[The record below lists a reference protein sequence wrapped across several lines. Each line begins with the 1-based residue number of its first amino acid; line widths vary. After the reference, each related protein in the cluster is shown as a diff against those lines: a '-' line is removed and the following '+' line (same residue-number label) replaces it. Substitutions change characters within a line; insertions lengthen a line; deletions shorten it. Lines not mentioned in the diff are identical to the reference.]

1 LSKLSALESLSAL
14 LIALVV
20 LSIILGVSSM
30 FPVATP
36 NLESSAIINATF
48 TLTQNQVRRQ
58 GLGTFGGGE
67 NLTVVAESPTA
78 FYKEL
83 SIVTYS
89 GTYYVNSTTLNVN
102 YTFTADADYYEAV
115 FYSNSPE
122 PGVVHFQVMETHRQV
137 LFPLDW
143 LSQPAK
149 ILFFISLTALMLML
163 IRHTLATKIKSAK
176 KPSLPLISSINRR
189 RLAGLVVLSL
199 MVWLILVAINTNPLA
214 TFENWYTDHAR
225 HDYVSSLFFKD
236 GFNIFSQPLDRL
248 ASLDASPYKFVTWP
262 EMPHLYPLGSI
273 FLFMPFGALLQNGIN
288 AELVY
293 KLEILLFV
301 VVAHICLY
309 FFLKVFL
316 KKDLRV
322 AWRLVGV
329 YIIYVALITYAADG
343 MFDSIA
349 FIFSLFAVT
358 MFLTERYDWFLL
370 FVGTSVFF
378 KYQAGI
384 FLLPLIFIGA
394 IELFRENKLD
404 NLLRSKKVVLGLILI
419 CATFA
424 TAYVSAPYLLQTR
437 PQLIMNGV
445 NAFASNAQIPWIVQS
460 FSVLLT
466 LTATLSYALYMRN
479 RNSLL
484 SLSSLFML
492 VPSFL
497 LPYFQNWYLPF
508 IFIYIL
514 LPQTK
519 KDTEATMLW
528 LIFMMGVLSF
538 GGAAFN
544 PMLIIDNFR
553 ITFHI

>member
-1 LSKLSALESLSAL
+1 
-14 LIALVV
+14 
-20 LSIILGVSSM
+20 M
-30 FPVATP
+30 FPVATFDIK
-36 NLESSAIINATF
+36 SSTIINDTF

-67 NLTVVAESPTA
+67 NLTVIVENPPS
-78 FYKEL
+78 FYKEF
-83 SIVTYS
+83 SIITYS
-89 GTYYVNSTTLNVN
+89 GTRFVNSTTLNIN
-102 YTFTADADYYEAV
+102 YTFTASANYYEAV
-115 FYSNSPE
+115 FYSNAPE
-122 PGVVHFQVMETHRQV
+122 PGVVHFQVTETQRQV
-137 LFPLDW
+137 LSPLGW

-149 ILFFISLTALMLML
+149 ILFFASLTALILTL
-163 IRHTLATKIKSAK
+163 IRHIFVTKIKSSG
-176 KPSLPLISSINRR
+176 KPSLALISLGSRR

-199 MVWLILVAINTNPLA
+199 TVWLILIALNANPLA

-225 HDYVSSLFFKD
+225 HDYVSSLFLKD
-236 GFNIFSQPLDRL
+236 GFTIFSQPLDNL
-248 ASLDASPYKFVTWP
+248 ASHDASHYKFVTWP

-273 FLFMPFGALLQNGIN
+273 FLFLPFGALLQNGVN

-316 KKDLRV
+316 KKDLQV
-322 AWRLVGV
+322 SWQLVGI

-358 MFLTERYDWFLL
+358 MFLTKRYDWFLL
-370 FVGTSVFF
+370 LVSASVFF

-384 FLLPLIFIGA
+384 FLLPFIVIGV
-394 IELFRENKLD
+394 IELLRENKLRS
-404 NLLRSKKVVLGLILI
+404 LLRNYKVVLGLILI
-419 CATFA
+419 CASFA
-424 TAYVSAPYLLQTR
+424 TAYVSAPYLLKTR

-445 NAFASNAQIPWIVQS
+445 NAFAPNAQIPWIVQS

-466 LTATLSYALYMRN
+466 LSATLAYALYMRN

-484 SLSSLFML
+484 SLSSLFLL
-492 VPSFL
+492 VPSFF

-508 IFIYIL
+508 IFVYIL

-519 KDTEATMLW
+519 KDTKATMLW
-528 LIFMMGVLSF
+528 LIFIIGVLSF

>member
-1 LSKLSALESLSAL
+1 
-14 LIALVV
+14 
-20 LSIILGVSSM
+20 M
-30 FPVATP
+30 FPVDTT
-36 NLESSAIINATF
+36 NIKSSAIINDTF
-48 TLTQNQVRRQ
+48 TLTKNQVRRQ

-67 NLTVVAESPTA
+67 NLTVVAESPNS
-78 FYKEL
+78 FYKEFSL
-83 SIVTYS
+83 VTYS
-89 GTYYVNSTTLNVN
+89 GTRYVNSTTLNIN
-102 YTFTADADYYEAV
+102 YTFTASANYYEAV
-115 FYSNSPE
+115 FYTNTSE
-122 PGVVHFQVMETHRQV
+122 PGVVHFQVAETQLQV
-137 LFPLDW
+137 LSPLGW

-149 ILFFISLTALMLML
+149 ILFFVSLAALVLML
-163 IRHTLATKIKSAK
+163 IRHTFAMKVKSAR
-176 KPSLPLISSINRR
+176 KPSLMFISLSNRR

-199 MVWLILVAINTNPLA
+199 TVWLILVALNNNPLA

-225 HDYVSSLFFKD
+225 HDYVSSLFLKD
-236 GFNIFSQPLDRL
+236 GFTVFSQPLDNL
-248 ASLDASPYKFVTWP
+248 ASHDASLYKYVTWP

-273 FLFMPFGALLQNGIN
+273 FLFMPFGALLQSGVN
-288 AELVY
+288 ADLVY

-309 FFLKVFL
+309 FFLKLFL
-316 KKDLRV
+316 KKDLQV
-322 AWRLVGV
+322 SWRLVGV

-349 FIFSLFAVT
+349 FIFSLFAIT
-358 MFLTERYDWFLL
+358 MFLTKRYDWF
-370 FVGTSVFF
+370 FVLVSASVFF

-384 FLLPLIFIGA
+384 FLLPLIVIGV
-394 IELFRENKLD
+394 IELLRENKLGS
-404 NLLRSKKVVLGLILI
+404 LLRNYKVVLGVILI
-419 CATFA
+419 CASSA

-445 NAFASNAQIPWIVQS
+445 NAFAPNAQIPWILQS

-466 LTATLSYALYMRN
+466 LTVTISYALYMRN

-484 SLSSLFML
+484 SVSSLFLL

-508 IFIYIL
+508 ILVYIL